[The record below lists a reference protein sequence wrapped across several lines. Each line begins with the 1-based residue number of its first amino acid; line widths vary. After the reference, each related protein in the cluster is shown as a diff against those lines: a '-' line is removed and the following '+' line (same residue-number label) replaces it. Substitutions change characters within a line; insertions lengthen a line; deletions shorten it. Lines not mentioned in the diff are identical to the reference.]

1 MTKLF
6 VPMRQRTYKKLK
18 RGEEMYCTFE
28 ESPFDFPEEA
38 KSNFRFINYKQ
49 FEQTKILPP
58 GEDAIPFVGWYMYC
72 GVKTHPDL
80 KDRYMYPKPKN
91 QNDLVFA
98 QVEVPENQVVFSD
111 ALGWSAIRYGE
122 YYPSSNT
129 IEELEKELK
138 TFNEL
143 SDFEQ
148 ILWVAKSWERVFDVD
163 PESDFVFGSFWKLTP
178 KMLIE

>member
-38 KSNFRFINYKQ
+38 KSNYGFINYKQ

-58 GEDAIPFVGWYMYC
+58 GEDAIPFVGWYMY
-72 GVKTHPDL
+72 
-80 KDRYMYPKPKN
+80 
-91 QNDLVFA
+91 DLVFA

-148 ILWVAKSWERVFDVD
+148 ILWVAESWERVFNVS

-178 KMLIE
+178 EMLIG

>member
-1 MTKLF
+1 M
-6 VPMRQRTYKKLK
+6 VVSLK
-18 RGEEMYCTFE
+18 TDLR
-28 ESPFDFPEEA
+28 FP
-38 KSNFRFINYKQ
+38 I
-49 FEQTKILPP
+49 P
-58 GEDAIPFVGWYMYC
+58 GQQGYGDRIIQ
-72 GVKTHPDL
+72 

-148 ILWVAKSWERVFDVD
+148 ILWVAESWERVFDVD